1 MEYTEETKVNT
12 AADPSVK
19 ICPEC
24 GGEAV
29 RKANRP
35 EKVYT
40 CKQCKSNHF
49 ILKTK

>member
-1 MEYTEETKVNT
+1 MEFTKETNKSTV
-12 AADPSVK
+12 ADPSVK

-40 CKQCKSNHF
+40 CRRCKANHF
-49 ILKTK
+49 ILRTK